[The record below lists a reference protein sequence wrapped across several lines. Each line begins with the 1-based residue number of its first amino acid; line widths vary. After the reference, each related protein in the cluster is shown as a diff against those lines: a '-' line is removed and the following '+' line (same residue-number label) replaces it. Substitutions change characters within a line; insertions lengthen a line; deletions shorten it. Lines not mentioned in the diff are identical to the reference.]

1 ALLMVPYANPREK
14 YVSILAR
21 LWGRALQYNCN
32 PIIQQRNFLFTR
44 ELGIWGMI
52 LGCDCEQGFQ
62 EVAIF
67 HEVILCANQPVFCR
81 CLRFAD
87 VR

>member
-1 ALLMVPYANPREK
+1 
-14 YVSILAR
+14 
-21 LWGRALQYNCN
+21 
-32 PIIQQRNFLFTR
+32 
-44 ELGIWGMI
+44 MI

-67 HEVILCANQPVFCR
+67 HEVILCANWPVFCR
-81 CLRFAD
+81 YLRFAD